1 MQDSPIKSLSA
12 LDRTD
17 TPRYSGTIQ
26 FVEKQH
32 SARQHVGY
40 DVVEEVIR
48 LLGRMED
55 DRLTTQKMLAN
66 ERQRVNSLRSLI
78 DGLAFQRLT
87 DLPSAVQKGI
97 NMYSKLNKLIMTMIQ
112 YLP

>member
-1 MQDSPIKSLSA
+1 MRILLQDSPIKSLSA

-26 FVEKQH
+26 SVEKQH

-97 NMYSKLNKLIMTMIQ
+97 NMYSKLNK
-112 YLP
+112 